1 MLPLQHTKR
10 QIAIAPQGQI
20 NNAAFTSQ
28 VIDKTDFPGADYI
41 EFVGI
46 VGDTDVQMSTLKLM
60 ESDTKTDDTTLGGSP
75 SEVIDAST
83 KPGANDDDTI
93 FAMGIDLKKSRKRY
107 LQLQATA
114 GNGTNGT
121 HLAAV
126 AVGQHLSQSSSK
138 AGDRNLLFAD
148 YA

>member
-1 MLPLQHTKR
+1 MIPLQNTKR
-10 QIAIAPQGQI
+10 QIAIAPQGQV
-20 NNAAFTSQ
+20 NNASFTSQ

-46 VGDTDVQMSTLKLM
+46 VGDTDVQLATLKLM
-60 ESDTKTDDTTLGGSP
+60 ESDTKTDATTLGGSP
-75 SEVIDAST
+75 SEVVDASV
-83 KPGANDDDTI
+83 KPGADDDDTM
-93 FAMGIDLKKSRKRY
+93 FAIGVDLKNSRQRY

-126 AVGQHLSQSSSK
+126 AVGQHLSESSSK
-138 AGDRNLLFAD
+138 AADCNLLFAD